1 MQKRIIQHKYNK
13 WEKNTNEIKR
23 RFLTL
28 IFTLK
33 FNDIQFYI
41 YIFNPL
47 LHNVV
52 KWSDAL

>member
-41 YIFNPL
+41 HIFNPL